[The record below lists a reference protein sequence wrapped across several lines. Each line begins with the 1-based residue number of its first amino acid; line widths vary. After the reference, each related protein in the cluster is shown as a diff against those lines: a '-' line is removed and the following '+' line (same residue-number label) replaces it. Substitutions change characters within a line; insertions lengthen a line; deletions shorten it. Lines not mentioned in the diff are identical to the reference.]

1 MQIRKLTIALLGLGL
16 LTGCAD
22 DGTGPDADTRYL
34 PLAVGNTWTYAPAD
48 PQFGSPVEWR
58 VSART
63 GDTVTLTRPD
73 GVSHSGTVTL
83 VDHVDAIELLGD
95 VTEAGTMVRFVTGST
110 WVRPDL
116 WECDDGAEWAAVEET
131 NPIETP
137 AGTFTNTLR
146 VERRTP
152 ANCADAGTMM
162 EWWAP
167 GVGLVRWEELNFY
180 AGGPVAFELV
190 SYSVGG

>member
-1 MQIRKLTIALLGLGL
+1 MSIRNLAIAVLGIGL

-22 DGTGPDADTRYL
+22 DGTGPDPDARYL

-48 PQFGSPVEWR
+48 PQFGDPVEWR
-58 VSART
+58 VTARS
-63 GDTVTLTRPD
+63 GDTVTLSRPP
-73 GVSHSGTVTL
+73 GASHSGTVTV
-83 VDHVDAIELLGD
+83 VDRVEAIDLLRDGTD
-95 VTEAGTMVRFVTGST
+95 AGTMVRFVAGSA
-110 WVRPDL
+110 WLRPDP

-137 AGTFTNTLR
+137 AGTFVNTLR
-146 VERRTP
+146 IERRTP
-152 ANCADAGTMM
+152 ASCTDAGTMM

-190 SYSVGG
+190 SYSVDG